1 MGTRRH
7 GDDQSEDKK
16 QRHMERCASTTSA
29 QLGVSMAGVQVY
41 GGDMMYIMYASQ
53 GTR

>member
-7 GDDQSEDKK
+7 GDDQSEEKK

-29 QLGVSMAGVQVY
+29 QLGASMAGIQVDV
-41 GGDMMYIMYASQ
+41 GLCGCGACI
-53 GTR
+53 